1 MIINHLM
8 GLAIM
13 AILIEEAITTTLRV
27 RKLSKLE
34 QLFTQRKE
42 ETEARL
48 IPDGRSGSPTDSKSE
63 AYGLQLIDNKSI
75 SDRTDEGLSTFLT
88 SSKVAEK
95 PKLFNIKELKNG

>member
-27 RKLSKLE
+27 RKLSKLG
-34 QLFTQRKE
+34 QFFTQRKE
-42 ETEARL
+42 ETETRL
-48 IPDGRSGSPTDSKSE
+48 IPDGGSGSPTDNKSE
-63 AYGLQLIDNKSI
+63 AYSLQLIDNKSI
-75 SDRTDEGLSTFLT
+75 SGRTDEWLSTFLT